1 MCSLQLLIWSI
12 KNKICYH
19 LKVTKL
25 ERDPGSGNALQEIS
39 FWLNLEKAL
48 HRIEEK
54 QQSPE
59 VKLTLDILKHSKRFH
74 AIVSFTNDTGK
85 Q

>member
-1 MCSLQLLIWSI
+1 
-12 KNKICYH
+12 
-19 LKVTKL
+19 
-25 ERDPGSGNALQEIS
+25 
-39 FWLNLEKAL
+39 LNLEKAL

-59 VKLTLDILKHSKRFH
+59 VKLTLEILKHSKRFH

-85 Q
+85 RNFI